1 MSPKVKKIIMG
12 VIAVVMVAA
21 MIIPMVMS
29 VMMYAEG

>member
-12 VIAVVMVAA
+12 VIAVVMVAT

-29 VMMYAEG
+29 VMM

>member
-1 MSPKVKKIIMG
+1 MSPKVKKIILG

-29 VMMYAEG
+29 VMM